1 MELLMNVPVLV
12 AANKEMPMTKVLVE
26 DPRAGEV
33 RVKMFASVSATHV
46 FMHMTDLMQLQCQ

>member
-1 MELLMNVPVLV
+1 MELLVDVPVLV

-33 RVKMFASVSATHV
+33 RVKMFASGVCHSCLHA
-46 FMHMTDLMQLQCQ
+46 